1 MQKKRRA
8 IRPKNKVDVREH
20 ANRLLIRSQVL
31 KFYRS
36 Y

>member
-20 ANRLLIRSQVL
+20 ANRLFIQVSGVEIL
-31 KFYRS
+31 
-36 Y
+36 